1 MASLALIVSVLF
13 LSVLIIGPLSYI
25 LSLFDW
31 MPKFFIWIMGLL
43 CILVGGLTFALPVV
57 FLKVLG
63 LIDIAI
69 GFKIISDRQQKKVVF
84 DKTVCRWY
92 T

>member
-1 MASLALIVSVLF
+1 MTSLALLVTIIF

-31 MPKFFIWIMGLL
+31 MPRMIVWIMGLL
-43 CILVGGLTFALPVV
+43 CILVGGMTFALPVV

-69 GFKIISDRQQKKVVF
+69 GFKIISDRREKK
-84 DKTVCRWY
+84 TRA
-92 T
+92 

>member
-1 MASLALIVSVLF
+1 MVSLALLVTIIF

-31 MPKFFIWIMGLL
+31 MPIFFVWIMGLL
-43 CILVGGLTFALPVV
+43 CIFVGGMTFTLPVV

-69 GFKIISDRQQKKVVF
+69 GFKIISDRQQKKSGA
-84 DKTVCRWY
+84 
-92 T
+92 

>member
-1 MASLALIVSVLF
+1 MASLALLVSIIF

-31 MPKFFIWIMGLL
+31 IPKMIVWIMGLL
-43 CILVGGLTFALPVV
+43 CILVGGTTFVLPVP

-69 GFKIISDRQQKKVVF
+69 GFKIISDRQQKKS
-84 DKTVCRWY
+84 DA
-92 T
+92 

>member
-1 MASLALIVSVLF
+1 MAGLAILVSIIF

-31 MPKFFIWIMGLL
+31 MPKFVVWIMGLL

-69 GFKIISDRQQKKVVF
+69 GFKIISDRQQKKSGA
-84 DKTVCRWY
+84 
-92 T
+92 

>member
-1 MASLALIVSVLF
+1 MASLALLVTIIF

-31 MPKFFIWIMGLL
+31 MPKFVVWIMGIL
-43 CILVGGLTFALPVV
+43 CILVGGLAFTIPVV

-69 GFKIISDRQQKKVVF
+69 GFKIIADRQEKK
-84 DKTVCRWY
+84 TGA
-92 T
+92 

>member
-1 MASLALIVSVLF
+1 MASLALLVTIIF
-13 LSVLIIGPLSYI
+13 LSVLIIGPISYL

-31 MPKFFIWIMGLL
+31 MPKLVVWIMGLL
-43 CILVGGLTFALPVV
+43 CILVGGMTFTLPVV

-69 GFKIISDRQQKKVVF
+69 GFKIIADRREKKLEL
-84 DKTVCRWY
+84 DKTVCR
-92 T
+92 

>member
-1 MASLALIVSVLF
+1 MASLALLVTIIF
-13 LSVLIIGPLSYI
+13 LSVLIIGPMSYL

-31 MPKFFIWIMGLL
+31 MPKFVVWIMGLL
-43 CILVGGLTFALPVV
+43 CILVGGMTFTLPVP

-69 GFKIISDRQQKKVVF
+69 GFKIISDRQQKKS
-84 DKTVCRWY
+84 DA
-92 T
+92 

>member
-1 MASLALIVSVLF
+1 MASLAILVSIIF

-31 MPKFFIWIMGLL
+31 MPKMIVWIMGFL
-43 CILVGGLTFALPVV
+43 CILVGGTTFALPVP

-69 GFKIISDRQQKKVVF
+69 GFKIISDRQQKK
-84 DKTVCRWY
+84 
-92 T
+92 

>member
-1 MASLALIVSVLF
+1 MASLALLVTIIF
-13 LSVLIIGPLSYI
+13 LSVLIIGPLSYL

-31 MPKFFIWIMGLL
+31 MPKMIVWIMGLL
-43 CILVGGLTFALPVV
+43 CIFVGGMTFTLPVV

-69 GFKIISDRQQKKVVF
+69 GFKIIADRQQKKS
-84 DKTVCRWY
+84 DA
-92 T
+92 

>member
-1 MASLALIVSVLF
+1 MASLALLVSIIF

-31 MPKFFIWIMGLL
+31 MPRMIVWIMGLL
-43 CILVGGLTFALPVV
+43 CILVGGTTFTLPVV

-69 GFKIISDRQQKKVVF
+69 GFKIIADRREKKT
-84 DKTVCRWY
+84 DA
-92 T
+92 

>member
-1 MASLALIVSVLF
+1 MASLALIVTIIF

-31 MPKFFIWIMGLL
+31 MPKFVVWIMGLL

-69 GFKIISDRQQKKVVF
+69 GFKIISDRQQKKSGA
-84 DKTVCRWY
+84 
-92 T
+92 

>member
-1 MASLALIVSVLF
+1 MASLALLVTIILI
-13 LSVLIIGPLSYI
+13 SVLIIGPISYL

-31 MPKFFIWIMGLL
+31 MPRFVVWIMGLL
-43 CILVGGLTFALPVV
+43 CILVGGITFTLPVV

-69 GFKIISDRQQKKVVF
+69 GFKIIADRREKK
-84 DKTVCRWY
+84 TGA
-92 T
+92 